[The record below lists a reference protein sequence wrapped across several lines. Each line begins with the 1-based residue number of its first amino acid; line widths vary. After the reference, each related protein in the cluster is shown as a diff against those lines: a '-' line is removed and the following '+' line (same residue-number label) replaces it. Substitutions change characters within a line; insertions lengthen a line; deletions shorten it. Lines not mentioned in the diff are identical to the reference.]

1 VFPALRTAVMGDLF
15 ARKWAP
21 LIDANNGGSAVAFPR
36 TLANAV
42 NGIKDVD
49 TVITGHSTTTLGSGR
64 SMTFVRSNPVMKWSD
79 FQEYADFTRD
89 LVAAAEAAMKAGKNV
104 DVAVNS
110 LKLPDRYKEY
120 NTANLKADV
129 QRVYDEL
136 KR

>member
-1 VFPALRTAVMGDLF
+1 VMGDLF

-21 LIDANNGGSAVAFPR
+21 LIDANNGGSAIAFPQ
-36 TLANAV
+36 TLAKAV

-64 SMTFVRSNPVMKWSD
+64 NMTFVRSNPVMKWAD
-79 FQEYADFTRD
+79 LREYADFTRD
-89 LVAAAEAAMKAGKNV
+89 LVAAAEAAMKSGKSV
-104 DVAVNS
+104 DDAVKS
-110 LKLPDRYKEY
+110 LKFPDKYKDY
-120 NTANLKADV
+120 NMANLKADV